1 MAQGSGGWYVRAK
14 GRTLGPF
21 SWVQLESLRDRGQLA
36 QFHEVSQDKRTWV
49 HASTLS
55 DLFGFRSGSGPVSEA
70 DGPKTASPSA
80 QSAQGWFY
88 QNAAGTS
95 GPISAEQITALVRGR
110 QILADT
116 PMWREG
122 FPCWVPLS
130 DVRELA
136 SIFATAFGP
145 GGSPIQIEGLGVQ
158 ATALAPAAAGSHK
171 RPSRSVVIGAA
182 AGLLITLAVSAIL
195 LVDKYRKG
203 ELRLSSVSQSPYINS
218 HMSKDIPLATGLVVS
233 GATVTNLKSGELV
246 EVPGSRGTCFAL
258 SANGYLLTNR
268 HVVEEYVKLTRA
280 DATIEE
286 VQAKTSCRIKP
297 NLWVYFAK
305 DKYEAKVVY
314 MSGKYDVAVLKVD
327 RDGPYF
333 RLNSNPSVVQG
344 THIYAMGFP
353 AASSE
358 PLSIEGAIQRSTR
371 KLSENVESVLDE
383 SDYRYSITDG
393 IVSLLRTELGTE
405 YIQHSASISGGNSG
419 GPLIYDDGSVIGI
432 NTLVT
437 FDKGQSGVG
446 VKYYAV
452 SLNQALDEIRR
463 KVPDLL
469 PK

>member
-1 MAQGSGGWYVRAK
+1 MSQGSDGWYVRAR

-21 SWVQLESLRDRGQLA
+21 SWAQLESLRDRGQLA
-36 QFHEVSQDKRTWV
+36 QFHEVSQDKRSWA

-55 DLFGFRSGSGPVSEA
+55 ELFGERSGIRPGSDDYALKNAPPPA
-70 DGPKTASPSA
+70 HAA
-80 QSAQGWFY
+80 QVWFY
-88 QNAAGTS
+88 QSAAGAA
-95 GPISAEQITALVRGR
+95 GPVSAEQITALVRSG
-110 QILADT
+110 QTLADT
-116 PMWREG
+116 LIWKQG
-122 FPCWVPLS
+122 FASWLP
-130 DVRELA
+130 VRDAPEFA
-136 SIFATAFGP
+136 SLFSPAPGGASTQGGTAGIKANATA
-145 GGSPIQIEGLGVQ
+145 
-158 ATALAPAAAGSHK
+158 AAIGHRSG
-171 RPSRSVVIGAA
+171 PSRYLVIGAA
-182 AGLLITLAVSAIL
+182 AVLLIIAAGSVLL
-195 LVDKYRKG
+195 LVERYRKG
-203 ELRLSSVSQSPYINS
+203 EPILSNVSDSPYIKS

-258 SANGYLLTNR
+258 SPYGYLLTNR

-333 RLNSNPSVVQG
+333 RLNSNPSVLQG

-358 PLSIEGAIQRSTR
+358 PLSIEGAIERSTR
-371 KLSENVESVLDE
+371 KLSENVESVLDD
-383 SDYRYSITDG
+383 SDFRYSITDG
-393 IVSLLRTELGTE
+393 IVSTLRSELGTE
-405 YIQHSASISGGNSG
+405 YIQHSAPISGGNSG

-432 NTLVT
+432 NTLVS
-437 FDKGQSGVG
+437 FDKGRAGVG

>member
-1 MAQGSGGWYVRAK
+1 MSQGSGGWYVRAR

-21 SWVQLESLRDRGQLA
+21 SWAQLESLRSRGQLA

-49 HASTLS
+49 HASTLHELFS
-55 DLFGFRSGSGPVSEA
+55 DRSGSDQNGQEYALKNSPPTVH
-70 DGPKTASPSA
+70 TAG
-80 QSAQGWFY
+80 GWFY
-88 QNAAGTS
+88 NNVAGS
-95 GPISAEQITALVRGR
+95 PVPVSAEQIAALVRSG

-116 PMWREG
+116 PIWRQG
-122 FPCWVPLS
+122 LPSWLPLRDIS
-130 DVRELA
+130 EFASLFTASLA
-136 SIFATAFGP
+136 PGATLIQ
-145 GGSPIQIEGLGVQ
+145 GGSLGNAPGLVPVPVGRRNRPIRYL
-158 ATALAPAAAGSHK
+158 
-171 RPSRSVVIGAA
+171 VVGTA
-182 AGLLITLAVSAIL
+182 AGLLIILTAAAIFV
-195 LVDKYRKG
+195 VDKYRKG
-203 ELRLSSVSQSPYINS
+203 ELRLSNVSQSTFINS

-233 GATVTNLKSGELV
+233 GATVTNLKTGELV
-246 EVPGSRGTCFAL
+246 ELPGSRGTCFAL
-258 SANGYLLTNR
+258 SPKGYLLTNR

-280 DATIEE
+280 DATIED
-286 VQAKTSCRIKP
+286 VQAKTACRIKP

-305 DKYEAKVVY
+305 DKYEAKVIY
-314 MSGKYDVAVLKVD
+314 MSGKHDIAVLKVD
-327 RDGPYF
+327 REGPYF
-333 RLNSNPSVVQG
+333 RVNSNPSIVQG

-432 NTLVT
+432 NTLVS
-437 FDKGQSGVG
+437 FDKEKAGVG

-452 SLNQALDEIRR
+452 SLNQALEEIRK